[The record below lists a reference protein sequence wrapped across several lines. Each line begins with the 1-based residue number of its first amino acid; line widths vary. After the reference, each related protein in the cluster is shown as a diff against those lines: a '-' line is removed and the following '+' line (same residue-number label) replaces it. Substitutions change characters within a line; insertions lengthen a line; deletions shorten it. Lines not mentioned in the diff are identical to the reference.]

1 MKKEDAQ
8 IIADAIGHAFNTPRS
23 IHEMAYLE
31 ALAVALAGDG
41 FSNPVGREISNV
53 AEALDNLQMAAKDIA
68 VSLESISSSLN
79 YMGDAM
85 HRIAEVLEA
94 KA

>member
-8 IIADAIGHAFNTPRS
+8 IIADAINNAFNTPRS

-31 ALAVALAGDG
+31 ALAVALAGEV
-41 FSNPVGREISNV
+41 FAYPVGRELSNS
-53 AEALDNLQMAAKDIA
+53 AAALENLQVAAGDMAD
-68 VSLESISSSLN
+68 SLN
-79 YMGDAM
+79 YIGDGL
-85 HRIAEVLEA
+85 HRIAKVLEA